1 MRTGWESVATHP
13 MYFLIRGLYSEII
26 HLCREYP
33 GKCQWDNN
41 WRLRIK
47 EFSNPSAILPLIT
60 EMNSTVYLF
69 FWFRSTS
76 QNHSP
81 SFESYGLLVLGMEL
95 WLMIT
100 FLYLVVN
107 ETNCFK
113 NKQIPL
119 GKKARAE
126 PYPWATRTSLGGHWP
141 GWPSWTEAMWHT
153 HVGQDDFYRLR
164 AFATKWNTVYFPS
177 VSGSFQF
184 ELKIRPLHIQV
195 WRSVVPT
202 LSIHATSL

>member
-1 MRTGWESVATHP
+1 MNSQIPVQ
-13 MYFLIRGLYSEII
+13 FLS
-26 HLCREYP
+26 
-33 GKCQWDNN
+33 
-41 WRLRIK
+41 
-47 EFSNPSAILPLIT
+47 LIT
-60 EMNSTVYLF
+60 EMNFYSVFVLLIQVN
-69 FWFRSTS
+69 S
-76 QNHSP
+76 QNHSS
-81 SFESYGLLVLGMEL
+81 SFGSYGLLVLGMEL
-95 WLMIT
+95 WLMIP

-126 PYPWATRTSLGGHWP
+126 PWKTCPGTLLTLATRTSLGGHWP

-184 ELKIRPLHIQV
+184 EPKIRSLHIQV
-195 WRSVVPT
+195 WRSMVPT

>member
-81 SFESYGLLVLGMEL
+81 SFESYVLLVLGMEL

-126 PYPWATRTSLGGHWP
+126 PWKTCL
-141 GWPSWTEAMWHT
+141 
-153 HVGQDDFYRLR
+153 
-164 AFATKWNTVYFPS
+164 
-177 VSGSFQF
+177 
-184 ELKIRPLHIQV
+184 RPLPLGYQDLLG
-195 WRSVVPT
+195 RSLTWVAILDRGYVTHTRGPRWFLQAQSICHKVKYCLFP
-202 LSIHATSL
+202 LS